1 MPPPTVPS
9 ESHGRETEE
18 PLPITLRFVFA
29 LGTFILIG
37 WFLMFL
43 LLQERW

>member
-1 MPPPTVPS
+1 MPPPIATKR
-9 ESHGRETEE
+9 HREPEE